1 MRRTLLLLATTVA
14 LALLLVGGVATA
26 KQEIDKGSGAIP
38 RSTVV
43 KASFANGSGAN
54 FLGVKVSDHGNL
66 TSFESPA
73 GQEQVFGGREGYAVC
88 SNNGSTHNGHDT
100 GDVEGGFAAPTFSQP
115 NGAGTFPLTVTR
127 RTTDGKFQLTQ
138 VWAKPDAV
146 EKDITVT
153 MTLKNISSATI
164 EGVLMSRSGDF
175 DVGDQSADRGAG
187 TNDSAWLWDDATLV
201 SPPGGL
207 MLSALT
213 FGTSHLTGIET
224 ASTWVGDGTQ
234 TTPGTRQSCGAD
246 MVNTPTSTASDLT
259 MKVLYLFGNMS
270 AGQSKSVKFEYG
282 RM

>member
-1 MRRTLLLLATTVA
+1 MRRILLLLAPVA
-14 LALLLVGGVATA
+14 LVLLLVGGVAIA

-127 RTTDGKFQLTQ
+127 RTTDGTFQLTQ
-138 VWAKPDAV
+138 VWATPDAV
-146 EKDITVT
+146 EKDVTVT

-164 EGVLMSRSGDF
+164 EGVLLSRSGDF
-175 DVGDQSADRGAG
+175 DVGDQSADRGAR

-207 MLSALT
+207 MLTALS

-234 TTPGTRQSCGAD
+234 THPGARQGCGAER
-246 MVNTPTSTASDLT
+246 VNTPTTTDSDLT
-259 MKVLYLFGNMS
+259 MKVFYLFGNMS
-270 AGQSKSVKFEYG
+270 AGQSRTVKFEYG

>member
-1 MRRTLLLLATTVA
+1 MRRILLLLAPVA
-14 LALLLVGGVATA
+14 LVLLLVGGVAIA

-43 KASFANGSGAN
+43 KASFANGSGNN

-138 VWAKPDAV
+138 VWATPDAV
-146 EKDITVT
+146 EKDVTVT

-164 EGVLMSRSGDF
+164 EGVLLSRSGDF
-175 DVGDQSADRGAG
+175 DVGDQSADRGAR

-207 MLSALT
+207 MLTALS

-234 TTPGTRQSCGAD
+234 THPGSRQGCGAD
-246 MVNTPTSTASDLT
+246 RVNTPTTTASDLT
-259 MKVLYLFGNMS
+259 MKVFYLFGNMS
-270 AGQSKSVKFEYG
+270 AGQSRTVKFEYG